1 MKRDLLSLPYLL
13 FERVEDG
20 LGGVTL
26 EAMVSVRPERV
37 EAVMAEWRLILDGA
51 RSAFAT
57 QEGPLDEGGWWDHA
71 CSGRFSGDGW
81 HEMVFTLVGNE
92 AFADALARQWE

>member
-1 MKRDLLSLPYLL
+1 MKRDPMSLQYLL

-20 LGGVTL
+20 VGGVTL
-26 EAMVSVRPERV
+26 EAMASVRPELV
-37 EAVMAEWRLILDGA
+37 EAVMAEWRRILDWA

-71 CSGRFSGDGW
+71 CNGSLSGDGW

-92 AFADALARQWE
+92 AFADALEQQWE